1 MAEAKSSSAPESPAR
16 TPPPSSQGAD
26 LVIGDYMER
35 LGTRLGVLETELRYA
50 WRALDLLSQEYI
62 KMWERLEKL
71 ELLLSEQQSVISQ
84 LIEFYSTVEPTESE
98 LDLLGRPR
106 IIQGI
111 TSVDQIGLLNNDLAI
126 SSSATQFINELKM
139 DVDGLSLPNESFYRS
154 LNNAYRNDLVC
165 PSTSGATAGASQ
177 LGMIWEEPEEDSNG
191 TTKREENKDLVSAV
205 GEPQE
210 LFCSLAYHE
219 YRGNSLGVGED
230 DLLPLSQLSTVDQVA
245 LEKLKELDRLTTK
258 LQKDS
263 QSLKELQDRL
273 LADSPK
279 HHKYSKDT
287 TDVSEIVVR
296 EDKTDDIDDQLRRM
310 CAETEL
316 ENWGFSTTT
325 KAISDML
332 MLTCDQAAASPLLPI
347 EEPTRE
353 PSLQGFISNPTS
365 PRRFVTL
372 PNVMYSS
379 TSRLTTNPSLND
391 IGSSQRSLPVSPKPE
406 RFDKTS
412 YRSSDLSAVN
422 SDLFS
427 AGVKSEAMGYSLSSE
442 RISSPTPSLVRTR
455 QDGYIDK
462 DMLMEE
468 QVLDGTSQQSS
479 SPPPPAP
486 RDSSIH
492 LMPGDNIDSIL
503 RKSPVSIFTAQ
514 GPSCSSDTHGRLSP
528 RAPRSPKSPRAS
540 PKHAIVKSSSSNI
553 VAAKSDSGL
562 SSMSGWSS
570 LEKSPEGLNSK
581 GQISY
586 ASENLVHIGKI
597 SKQHSLN
604 PPMYSSSSAT
614 APTGYSEFSELS
626 YNDIRNDD
634 FNHLLPGGLRTS
646 SFTTVLTPTSLPCDG
661 FSNHADSSNFVPPP
675 APETG
680 SSSKRRSRYDY
691 NVLPE
696 QIYYSDQPAI
706 YSVAGSHRQ
715 DFTSVYTSG
724 AANYFPSTTVSSFPD
739 LIGPH
744 ASQDQFS
751 SSPSTNYRPTHAHEQ
766 RSHSASTYLVSS
778 STPSKRNLNRVY
790 SIGSV
795 PSGVGVSHMD
805 EYKTAMYRTMFPTG
819 NITDALTYYPTS
831 NAFEGQPH
839 RPDYNAWIPDP
850 HSRMVRDPTSSTIRS
865 GSSVDTY
872 DARSYDPRY
881 CQGAPA
887 AHFRRD
893 IAYSEMDLRSKGVSD
908 LQDSS
913 RDMAYYE
920 PSSVIVSQ
928 SGYLSIASDIKEPQE
943 DKSKKSKKGGLKSAM
958 SSVSS
963 WLPDIHLSKRHR
975 SYSLP
980 TGVRREDLGLSKE
993 TGKLHVT
1000 QSLRSKQPP
1009 SSRKKKKIHLV
1020 STMSGLLQKA
1030 KNRTQ
1035 RFQQSMSD
1043 PEHSEAEWSGRHS
1056 GVSEDSE
1063 PDSVFSDLQ
1072 DGSPFLRVST
1082 EQNAFNTPTNQTL
1095 AQRLQ
1100 NYSETSTIEA
1110 DERYQPELQRDHR
1123 VLDQRIDP
1131 KIDHRSEPIF
1141 ETSQYKRVDES
1152 MDSNLEE
1159 SADQTMD
1166 PKEHQRILQR
1176 NQQPDQRLTDQSDY
1190 KDQKHSSRSEKMAS
1204 SAAIFDDDDPFG
1216 ASSLFATVGE
1226 VKKVSPKTYN
1236 GEETENGMQLPP
1248 VTLGSASRE
1257 FAVSRALGKYRRRQS
1272 TTQLDE
1278 TPTAEEPPQLKTRD
1292 EIFTVITTD
1301 EEEEELRRNEIFER
1315 ISSEE
1320 NNKIAQAEEQSLAD
1334 GGANITK
1341 HNRHYPP
1348 PRHQTSLEIPWGG
1361 RGSGDTDDDNRST
1374 HSWRSTSRVS
1384 SRRQSTEDSIDSED
1398 EWYCYELKKLEELE
1412 RQSKFEAEIQR
1423 RIPPEEYEPEHDVK
1437 ERMSFVLTEL
1447 RQKVTRNDE
1456 REDLPGSRR
1465 GSRESRRGSYEA
1477 VRKSSCYEGIDDRPG
1492 DKFNKEERRG
1502 SFERIGMEP
1511 RRLSQELNDT
1521 DFKTVSAEERRGSFK
1536 NKERPG
1542 NYENRLYHEQYG
1554 EGASKA
1560 ERSNKFDK
1568 VKRREDQPKSST
1580 KKEKTEDK
1588 SDGSSGDTSGPDSPQ
1603 HSTEEYDNAD
1613 EAKAV
1618 AAELE
1623 MMRRCS
1629 ITSEPKQ
1636 NERHTV
1642 FGSGS
1647 ISREGSLSVAPSEMS
1662 VSIPEGWGSEETATV
1677 REGSV
1682 SVPGSEVS
1690 SDHPGTPSLPRFKPE
1705 GDPAISVKE
1714 EPSGKDGGPAGSK
1727 WKLLKT
1733 LKEKKAELKNQ
1744 EAAAAAQAET
1754 PGSTTVSTSL
1764 HYFVLDVL
1772 LLLLPMF
1779 STFLFHLS

>member
-1 MAEAKSSSAPESPAR
+1 MAEAKSGSAPESPAR
-16 TPPPSSQGAD
+16 TPPPSAD

-84 LIEFYSTVEPTESE
+84 LIEFYSTVEPNETE

-111 TSVDQIGLLNNDLAI
+111 TSVDQIGLLNNDMAI

-139 DVDGLSLPNESFYRS
+139 DVGADGISLPNESFYRS

-177 LGMIWEEPEEDSNG
+177 LGMIWEESEEDSNG
-191 TTKREENKDLVSAV
+191 TTKREESKDLISAT

-210 LFCSLAYHE
+210 IFCSLSYHE
-219 YRGNSLGVGED
+219 FRGNSLGISED
-230 DLLPLSQLSTVDQVA
+230 DLLPLSELSSVDQVA

-332 MLTCDQAAASPLLPI
+332 MLTCDQAAATPLLSI

-353 PSLQGFISNPTS
+353 TSLQGFISNPTS
-365 PRRFVTL
+365 PRRFVTS
-372 PNVMYSS
+372 PNIMYSS
-379 TSRLTTNPSLND
+379 TSRLTTNSPLND
-391 IGSSQRSLPVSPKPE
+391 IGSSRRSLPLSPKPE
-406 RFDKTS
+406 RVDKTS
-412 YRSSDLSAVN
+412 YRGELSIVN

-427 AGVKSEAMGYSLSSE
+427 TGLQNEAIGYSLSSE
-442 RISSPTPSLVRTR
+442 RISSPTPSLIRTR

-462 DMLMEE
+462 DMLRED
-468 QVLDGTSQQSS
+468 QVIEGPIQQSS

-486 RDSSIH
+486 RDTSIH
-492 LMPGDNIDSIL
+492 LMPCDNIDSII
-503 RKSPVSIFTAQ
+503 RKSPVSIFAAQ
-514 GPSCSSDTHGRLSP
+514 GASCDSHGRLSP
-528 RAPRSPKSPRAS
+528 RAPRSPKSPRSS
-540 PKHAIVKSSSSNI
+540 PKHAILKSSSSNT

-562 SSMSGWSS
+562 SSMSGGWSS

-581 GQISY
+581 GPTSY
-586 ASENLVHIGKI
+586 ASENLVHINRI
-597 SKQHSLN
+597 SKHHSLN
-604 PPMYSSSSAT
+604 PPAYSSTSAS
-614 APTGYSEFSELS
+614 APTAYSEYSDFS
-626 YNDIRNDD
+626 YNEIRNDD

-646 SFTTVLTPTSLPCDG
+646 AFTTVLTPTSLPGDG
-661 FSNHADSSNFVPPP
+661 FSSNSDSSNFVPPP

-691 NVLPE
+691 NAPPE
-696 QIYYSDQPAI
+696 QADLIYYNDQPAI
-706 YSVAGSHRQ
+706 YSVAGSNRQ

-724 AANYFPSTTVSSFPD
+724 AANYFPSTTVSSYPD

-744 ASQDQFS
+744 ASQEQFS
-751 SSPSTNYRPTHAHEQ
+751 CASSSNYRPTHAHEH

-778 STPSKRNLNRVY
+778 SNTPKRSLNRVY
-790 SIGSV
+790 STGSV
-795 PSGVGVSHMD
+795 PTRVGVSHMD
-805 EYKTAMYRTMFPTG
+805 EYKTAVYRTMFPTG

-831 NAFEGQPH
+831 NTFDGQLH
-839 RPDYNAWIPDP
+839 RPDYNAWIPNQ

-881 CQGAPA
+881 CQGAPT
-887 AHFRRD
+887 AHCRRD
-893 IAYSEMDLRSKGVSD
+893 IAFSEMDLRNKGVSD
-908 LQDSS
+908 LQDQS

-928 SGYLSIASDIKEPQE
+928 SGYLSIASDIKDVQD

-958 SSVSS
+958 SSVSN

-980 TGVRREDLGLSKE
+980 TGVRREDLGLTKE

-1020 STMSGLLQKA
+1020 STMSGLLLKA

-1043 PEHSEAEWSGRHS
+1043 PEHSEAEWSGRQS
-1056 GVSEDSE
+1056 VVSEDSE
-1063 PDSVFSDLQ
+1063 PDTVFSDTQ
-1072 DGSPFLRVST
+1072 ERPPPFLRVST
-1082 EQNAFNTPTNQTL
+1082 EPNSFSNNSNQIL
-1095 AQRLQ
+1095 SQRLQ

-1110 DERYQPELQRDHR
+1110 DERYKPDLQRDHR
-1123 VLDQRIDP
+1123 VLDQRMDS
-1131 KIDHRSEPIF
+1131 KIEHRSDQIF
-1141 ETSQYKRVDES
+1141 DTGQQKIADQSL
-1152 MDSNLEE
+1152 DSNLDD
-1159 SADQTMD
+1159 SLDQIID
-1166 PKEHQRILQR
+1166 SREHLRPNQLPEQRVG
-1176 NQQPDQRLTDQSDY
+1176 DQSTDFQ
-1190 KDQKHSSRSEKMAS
+1190 DQKPNSRSDKVS
-1204 SAAIFDDDDPFG
+1204 KTVTVFDDDDPFG

-1226 VKKVSPKTYN
+1226 VKKVSSKPSN
-1236 GEETENGMQLPP
+1236 EDETENGMQLPP

-1272 TTQLDE
+1272 SSQLDE
-1278 TPTAEEPPQLKTRD
+1278 TPTTEDTPQLKTRD

-1320 NNKIAQAEEQSLAD
+1320 NNKLVHAEGQALVDEST
-1334 GGANITK
+1334 NIPK
-1341 HNRHYPP
+1341 PNRHYPP
-1348 PRHQTSLEIPWGG
+1348 PRHQASLEIPWGG

-1398 EWYCYELKKLEELE
+1398 EWYCYELRKLEELE

-1423 RIPPEEYEPEHDVK
+1423 RILPEDYEPEHDVK
-1437 ERMSFVLTEL
+1437 ERMSFVLKEL
-1447 RQKVTRNDE
+1447 RTKVTRNDE
-1456 REDLPGSRR
+1456 REDIPGSRR
-1465 GSRESRRGSYEA
+1465 GSRESRRGSYETA
-1477 VRKSSCYEGIDDRPG
+1477 RKSSYEGIDDRPG
-1492 DKFNKEERRG
+1492 EKFNRDDRRE
-1502 SFERIGMEP
+1502 SYERIGMEP
-1511 RRLSQELNDT
+1511 RRLSQELNET
-1521 DFKTVSAEERRGSFK
+1521 DFKISSAEERRGSFK
-1536 NKERPG
+1536 NKERQG
-1542 NYENRLYHEQYG
+1542 NHESRQYYEHYG
-1554 EGASKA
+1554 EELRIN
-1560 ERSNKFDK
+1560 ERSKKFDK
-1568 VKRREDQPKSST
+1568 VKRRDDQPKSST
-1580 KKEKTEDK
+1580 KREKGEEK
-1588 SDGSSGDTSGPDSPQ
+1588 SDASSGDTSGPDSPQ
-1603 HSTEEYDNAD
+1603 HSTEEYDGAD

-1662 VSIPEGWGSEETATV
+1662 VSIQEGWGSEETATV
-1677 REGSV
+1677 REGSL

-1705 GDPAISVKE
+1705 GDPAIAVKE

-1733 LKEKKAELKNQ
+1733 LKEKKAELKSQ
-1744 EAAAAAQAET
+1744 EAAAAAAQAET
-1754 PGSTTVSTSL
+1754 PGSTAVSTIC
-1764 HYFVLDVL
+1764 H
-1772 LLLLPMF
+1772 
-1779 STFLFHLS
+1779 